1 MSKEH
6 TVTEQEPAPN
16 TPNAAERFGND
27 MRLDD
32 HSVSAKIAGYPEP
45 IREPIMWLA
54 AYMRERCNGRK
65 DVLVDQLRNRG
76 FKSSEYTE
84 NYFYRVLTGRYFQAD
99 PRRPGKVLGSV
110 KNLEQVIDS
119 LRAGALLH
127 DRAGR
132 AAFVETSTWST
143 IRDYIDMKRSPESV
157 CKFGVIIGPTGA
169 QKTECVKHYC
179 RLNNHGACVHL
190 EAPEKPSVTQFLT
203 DLTSRYGNSARSH
216 ADVKKRDIARCV
228 TDKRM
233 IAIDNVQRLYR
244 KGAGGDQPI
253 FNYLQK
259 LQDDTGCTIILMF
272 AAIES
277 SFLTRGIEEGY
288 FEQFEGR
295 AGGVD
300 QFLVLDDYAPREDV
314 AAFAE
319 AYGLRTKEA
328 CDYLEALSRKRG
340 RIRIMCDALQR
351 AKMLANARGE
361 KLHID
366 HVREVRGE
374 AVK

>member
-1 MSKEH
+1 ME
-6 TVTEQEPAPN
+6 TN
-16 TPNAAERFGND
+16 TAETPETNAAERFGND

-32 HSVSAKIAGYPEP
+32 ATVAAKIAAYPDE
-45 IREPIMWLA
+45 ITEPIMWLA
-54 AYMRERCNGRK
+54 AYLRERCNGRR
-65 DVLVDQLRNRG
+65 DVLVDQLRKRG
-76 FKSSEYTE
+76 FKNSQYTE
-84 NYFYRVLTGRYFQAD
+84 NYFYRVLTGRYFQPD
-99 PRRPGKVLGSV
+99 PRRAGKLLGSV
-110 KNLEQVIDS
+110 KNLTQVIDA
-119 LRAGALLH
+119 LRANVALH
-127 DRAGR
+127 ERAGR
-132 AAFVETSTWST
+132 APFVETSTWET
-143 IRDYIDMKRSPESV
+143 IRDYIDTKRAPGCV

-179 RLNNHGACVHL
+179 HLNNHGACVHL

-203 DLTSRYGNSARSH
+203 DLTTRYGNSARAH

-228 TDKRM
+228 TDRRM

-272 AAIES
+272 ASIES
-277 SFLTRGIEEGY
+277 EFLTKGIEEGY

-300 QFLVLDDYAPREDV
+300 QFLVLDEYAPREDI

-319 AYGLRTKEA
+319 SYGLRTKDA
-328 CDYLEALSRKRG
+328 TDYLEKLSKKRG
-340 RIRIMCDALQR
+340 RIRIMCDSLQR
-351 AKMLANARGE
+351 GKMLANARGE
-361 KLHID
+361 KMHID